1 MASSIL
7 ASKKTAENLIFELEI
22 TTLGGLEIRQNGQP
36 LNGLASRKAEALL
49 VYLAANPQAHSR
61 EILAD
66 LLWDDRSAA
75 QALGNLRV
83 LLNSLRKNLGEQ
95 LEISRQS
102 VRLPPAPG
110 WRLDA
115 LDFEN
120 SIHLQEKRESQS
132 VTLTAHSAAAIET
145 ALSFYHGDFLAG
157 VYFRESSRFDEWAML
172 TRERLRLS
180 AITALENL
188 LDYYK
193 RCGDYP
199 NGIRATQRLLEFD
212 SLREESHRELMLLL
226 ARNGQTALALRQYEI
241 CRDLLDKELG
251 ISPAPETDALHRKLS
266 AAHSVSHSRLPVYG
280 TPFIGRESELER
292 ITSLLRHPECRL
304 ITLLGPGGIG
314 KTRLAA
320 QAAAQTSTEFLHG
333 TIFVPFTGSGD
344 IDTLCMTVCDVLELS
359 PQTRETPHS
368 QLLKALG
375 EQEILLVLDNFEQY
389 VAHAGLLGEILSA
402 APGVRML
409 VTSRIRLNLQNEWT
423 LDVPGLDIPPSLA
436 ENSQESSAVQLFWQ
450 VARRVQPDFN
460 LDPAS
465 LPHIIRICELV
476 MGVPLGIELA
486 AAWLRLLTPGQIA
499 EVIARDLNTLSTT
512 SPDVPERHRSFRAL
526 LDHSWELL
534 NLDERAVFCRLSV
547 FEGGFDYS
555 AAQSVAMMGLAT
567 LSGLADKSFVQ
578 REGSGRYAIHGL
590 LRQYAARR
598 LDEYLPRGENPNETH
613 SRYYL
618 EFAARREADLRGP
631 RQPEALGEIASELEN
646 LRAAW
651 NWATNTGRID
661 LLAPTLEAL
670 MSYFDLRGGYQDA
683 DHLLARLT
691 ELPGPDDNIFMGW
704 VVTHRGWISD
714 RLARYDQG
722 RAFSE
727 RGLAI
732 FEGAAHIPGQA
743 IALGN
748 LGLNAIS
755 RGALE
760 EALSFLQRGLALALK
775 AGDEACQARCLN
787 LIGVVHKQRGEFARA
802 RDLLSQ
808 SLGIF
813 HALGDLQ
820 RIASL
825 DNNLGAVLRALG
837 DFDAARAC
845 YEENL
850 AIRRRLGDPRGAAL
864 ALVNLGNL
872 LAQAKRF
879 DEARQAYDESL
890 AISTQCD
897 DIWGKSLCL
906 HNLGDLERNRGVYTL
921 SMRHYQESLALRR
934 RTNDHS
940 GIAYSLVGLGHAC
953 AALGDFELAR
963 SYFREAAE
971 GALARNLMPVTL
983 DALGG
988 MAILLQVN
996 GQSEKAAA
1004 LAVFV
1009 LSQPA
1014 AEQQTKLFLSNW
1026 EKDAPSHVTNAE
1038 AGLQWAFS

>member
-1 MASSIL
+1 M
-7 ASKKTAENLIFELEI
+7 IFELEI
-22 TTLGGLEIRQNGQP
+22 TTLGGLEIHQNGQP

-61 EILAD
+61 EMLAD

-83 LLNSLRKNLGEQ
+83 LLNSLRKNLGEP
-95 LEISRQS
+95 LEISRRS
-102 VRLPPAPG
+102 VRLPPGPG

-132 VTLTAHSAAAIET
+132 VTLTAYSAAIFET
-145 ALSFYHGDFLAG
+145 ALLSYRGDFLAG
-157 VYFRESSRFDEWAML
+157 VYFRESSRFEEWAML

-199 NGIRATQRLLEFD
+199 NGIRTCQRLLEFD
-212 SLREESHRELMLLL
+212 SLHEGSHRELMLLL

-241 CRDLLDKELG
+241 CRDLLGKELG
-251 ISPAPETDALHRKLS
+251 VSPAPETDALHRKLS
-266 AAHSVSHSRLPVYG
+266 AAHSAVRSGLPVYG

-292 ITSLLRHPECRL
+292 ITSLLSRPECRL

-314 KTRLAA
+314 KTRLAT

-333 TIFVPFTGSGD
+333 TIFIPLTGSGD
-344 IDTLCMTVCDVLELS
+344 IESLRMALCDSLELP
-359 PQTRETPHS
+359 PQARETPRT
-368 QLLKALG
+368 QLLKALS

-409 VTSRIRLNLQNEWT
+409 VTSRIRLNLQNEWR
-423 LDVPGLDIPPSLA
+423 LDVPGLEIPPSLA
-436 ENSQESSAVQLFWQ
+436 ENPQESSAVQLFWQ
-450 VARRVQPDFN
+450 VARRVQPDFS

-465 LPHIIRICELV
+465 LPHVIRICELV
-476 MGVPLGIELA
+476 MGAPLGIELA
-486 AAWLRLLTPGQIA
+486 AAWLRLLTPDQIA
-499 EVIARDLNTLSTT
+499 EAIARDLNTLSTT

-526 LDHSWELL
+526 VDHSWELL
-534 NLDERAVFCRLSV
+534 NPEERTVFCRLSV

-555 AAQSVAMMGLAT
+555 AAQSVALMGLAT
-567 LSGLADKSFVQ
+567 LSGLVDKSFVQ

-590 LRQYAARR
+590 LRQYAAAR
-598 LDEYLPRGENPNETH
+598 LDECLPRGENPNEAH

-618 EFAARREADLRGP
+618 EFVACREADLRGP

-646 LRAAW
+646 LRAAL
-651 NWATNTGRID
+651 NWATNTGQIK
-661 LLAPTLEAL
+661 LLAPALQAL
-670 MSYFDLRGGYQDA
+670 MSYFDLRGGYQEA
-683 DHLLARLT
+683 DHLLARLA
-691 ELPGPDDNIFMGW
+691 ELPSPDDDAFTGW
-704 VVTHRGWISD
+704 VATYRGWISD
-714 RLARYDQG
+714 RLARYTQG
-722 RAFSE
+722 SSSSE
-727 RGLAI
+727 RGLTI
-732 FEGAAHIPGQA
+732 FESIGHIHGQA

-755 RGALE
+755 RGALD
-760 EALSFLQRGLALALK
+760 EALSFLQRGQALALE

-787 LIGVVHKQRGEFARA
+787 LIGVVYKQRGDFARA
-802 RDLLSQ
+802 RDLLLQ

-813 HALGDLQ
+813 RALGDPQ

-850 AIRRRLGDPRGAAL
+850 AIRRRLDDPRGAAL

-872 LAQAKRF
+872 LAQVERF
-879 DEARQAYDESL
+879 EGAHQAYVESL
-890 AISTQCD
+890 AISTQRD
-897 DIWGKSLCL
+897 DLWGKSLCL
-906 HNLGDLERNRGVYTL
+906 HNLGDLERNRGAYTL

-934 RTNDHS
+934 RTNDQS
-940 GIAYSLVGLGHAC
+940 GAAYSLVGLGHAS
-953 AALGDFELAR
+953 AALGDFERAR
-963 SYFREAAE
+963 SYFREAVE
-971 GALARNLMPVTL
+971 GALALKLMPVAL

-988 MAILLQVN
+988 MAVLLQEN
-996 GQSEKAAA
+996 GEADKAVA

-1014 AEQQTKLFLSNW
+1014 AERQTRMLLSKW
-1026 EKDAPSHVTNAE
+1026 EKETLSEVTNAE
-1038 AGLQWAFS
+1038 AALRWAFS